1 MPASLAKLFVID
13 YANEI
18 ADLNEI
24 VHASPHA
31 LSMTKPG
38 ASTAGITEQEYYLHN
53 LFAAMLVPSSN
64 NAAYVVADYCGGLL
78 DPQASTAGERVNAF
92 MTGLNQHIAEIG
104 CTGTVLYDPSG
115 FDWEARTTVLDL
127 KIVADRLLEKDW
139 FRDTICQSRY
149 TATLPDGSTQ
159 TWKNTN
165 TFLDPDSEYYNE
177 NVRGIKT
184 GSLSDDYNLIVLYRQ
199 HGKEFLICS
208 LGSAATSSRYED
220 VSVIL
225 KTMDESNYLSGSGNG
240 TSDK

>member
-1 MPASLAKLFVID
+1 M
-13 YANEI
+13 
-18 ADLNEI
+18 
-24 VHASPHA
+24 
-31 LSMTKPG
+31 
-38 ASTAGITEQEYYLHN
+38 
-53 LFAAMLVPSSN
+53 
-64 NAAYVVADYCGGLL
+64 
-78 DPQASTAGERVNAF
+78 
-92 MTGLNQHIAEIG
+92 
-104 CTGTVLYDPSG
+104 
-115 FDWEARTTVLDL
+115 LDL

-165 TFLDPDSEYYNE
+165 TFLGPDSEYYNE

-184 GSLSDDYNLIVLYRQ
+184 GSLSDDYNLIVLYHQ

-208 LGSAATSSRYED
+208 LGSATTTSRYED

-240 TSDK
+240 TADK

>member
-104 CTGTVLYDPSG
+104 CTGTALYDPSG

-127 KIVADRLLEKDW
+127 KTVVDRLLENSW
-139 FRDTICQSRY
+139 FRDIVCQSSY
-149 TATLPDGSTQ
+149 TAILPDGSTQ

-165 TFLDPDSEYYNE
+165 IFLDPDSEYY
-177 NVRGIKT
+177 
-184 GSLSDDYNLIVLYRQ
+184 
-199 HGKEFLICS
+199 
-208 LGSAATSSRYED
+208 
-220 VSVIL
+220 
-225 KTMDESNYLSGSGNG
+225 
-240 TSDK
+240 

>member
-24 VHASPHA
+24 VHTSPHA

-64 NAAYVVADYCGGLL
+64 NAAYVVADYCGGILAP
-78 DPQASTAGERVNAF
+78 DASTSEKRVTAF
-92 MTGLNQHIAEIG
+92 MHGLQEHLTGIV
-104 CTGTVLYDPSG
+104 CSDTVLYDPSG
-115 FDWEARTTVLDL
+115 FDLEARTTVLDL

-149 TATLPDGSTQ
+149 TATLPDGST
-159 TWKNTN
+159 
-165 TFLDPDSEYYNE
+165 
-177 NVRGIKT
+177 
-184 GSLSDDYNLIVLYRQ
+184 
-199 HGKEFLICS
+199 
-208 LGSAATSSRYED
+208 
-220 VSVIL
+220 
-225 KTMDESNYLSGSGNG
+225 
-240 TSDK
+240 